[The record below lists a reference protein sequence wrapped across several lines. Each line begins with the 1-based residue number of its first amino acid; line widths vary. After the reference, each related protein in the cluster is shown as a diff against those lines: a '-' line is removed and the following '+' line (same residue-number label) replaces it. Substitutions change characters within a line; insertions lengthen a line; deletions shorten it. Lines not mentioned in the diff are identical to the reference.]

1 MHMRVLL
8 VEDNERL
15 AGAVAQHLKGAG
27 FAVDRV
33 GLAAEAAAALAT
45 ARYDA
50 IVLDLGLP
58 DGDGM
63 RILEAT
69 RNRGDGTPILI
80 LTARDGLDDRIN
92 GLNAGADDYL
102 LKPFAMGELV
112 ARLKALLRRP
122 GAALGSTLEAG
133 NLSLDTVHRAV
144 EVAGRPLLL
153 GRRELALLELLL
165 RRAGRVV
172 AKGALEEGLYG
183 FDEPAT
189 ANSVETQ
196 MSRLRKKLETASAAI
211 TIHTVRGV
219 GYLLSERRPT
229 S

>member
-1 MHMRVLL
+1 MRLL
-8 VEDNERL
+8 LIEDNERL
-15 AGAVAQHLKGAG
+15 AEAVAQHLKAAG
-27 FAVDRV
+27 FTVDRV
-33 GLAAEAAAALAT
+33 GFAADASAAVAA

-50 IVLDLGLP
+50 VVLDLGLP
-58 DGDGM
+58 DGDGL
-63 RILEAT
+63 RILEAA
-69 RNRGDGTPILI
+69 RSRGDGTPILI
-80 LTARDGLDDRIN
+80 LTARDGLEDRIK
-92 GLNAGADDYL
+92 GLNSGADDYL

-133 NLSLDTVHRAV
+133 NLSLDTVNRAV
-144 EVAGRPLLL
+144 EVAGRPLIL

-196 MSRLRKKLETASAAI
+196 MSRLRKKLESAGAAI
-211 TIHTVRGV
+211 AIHTVRGV
-219 GYLLSERRPT
+219 GYLLTERRPT
-229 S
+229 P

>member
-1 MHMRVLL
+1 MRLL
-8 VEDNERL
+8 LIEDNERL
-15 AGAVAQHLKGAG
+15 ASAVTQHLKKAG

-33 GLAAEAAAALAT
+33 GLAAEAPAALAA

-50 IVLDLGLP
+50 VVLDLGLP
-58 DGDGM
+58 DGEGM
-63 RILEAT
+63 GILEAA
-69 RNRGDGTPILI
+69 RARGDATPILI
-80 LTARDGLDDRIN
+80 LTARDGLDDRIK

-122 GAALGSTLEAG
+122 GAALGGTLVAG
-133 NLSLDTVHRAV
+133 NVSLDTVNLAV
-144 EVAGRPLLL
+144 EVAGLPLIL

-183 FDEPAT
+183 FDEAAS

-196 MSRLRKKLETASAAI
+196 MSRLRKKLEAAGA
-211 TIHTVRGV
+211 TVAIHTVRGV
-219 GYLLSERRPT
+219 GYLLAERR
-229 S
+229 SNS

>member
-1 MHMRVLL
+1 MRLL
-8 VEDNERL
+8 LIEDNERL
-15 AGAVAQHLKGAG
+15 AAAVAEHLKAAG

-33 GLAAEAAAALAT
+33 GLAAEAPAALAA

-50 IVLDLGLP
+50 VVLDLGLP

-63 RILEAT
+63 KILESA
-69 RNRGDGTPILI
+69 RSRGDGTPILI
-80 LTARDGLDDRIN
+80 LTARDGLEDRIS

-122 GAALGSTLEAG
+122 GAALGSMLEAG
-133 NLSLDTVHRAV
+133 NLSLDTVNRAV

-183 FDEPAT
+183 FDEPAS

-196 MSRLRKKLETASAAI
+196 MSRLRKKLEAAGV
-211 TIHTVRGV
+211 TVAIHTVRGV
-219 GYLLSERRPT
+219 GYLLTERRPT

>member
-1 MHMRVLL
+1 MRLL
-8 VEDNERL
+8 LIEDNERL
-15 AGAVAQHLKGAG
+15 SAAVAQNLKVAG
-27 FAVDRV
+27 FAVDRI
-33 GLAAEAAAALAT
+33 GLAADAPAALA
-45 ARYDA
+45 AAHYDA

-63 RILEAT
+63 RILEAA
-69 RNRGDGTPILI
+69 RGRGDGTPILI
-80 LTARDGLDDRIN
+80 LTARDGLEDRIK
-92 GLNAGADDYL
+92 GLDSGADDYL

-122 GAALGSTLEAG
+122 GAVLGSTLEAG
-133 NLSLDTVHRAV
+133 NVSLDTVNRAV
-144 EVAGRPLLL
+144 DSRGQTLIL

-196 MSRLRKKLETASAAI
+196 MSRLRKKLEAAGADVI
-211 TIHTVRGV
+211 IHTVRGV
-219 GYLLSERRPT
+219 GYLLTERGPA

>member
-1 MHMRVLL
+1 MRLL
-8 VEDNERL
+8 LIEDNERL
-15 AGAVAQHLKGAG
+15 AAAVAEHLKAAG

-33 GLAAEAAAALAT
+33 GLAAEAPAALAT

-50 IVLDLGLP
+50 VVLDLGLP

-63 RILEAT
+63 RILESA
-69 RNRGDGTPILI
+69 RSRGDATPILI
-80 LTARDGLDDRIN
+80 LTARDGLEDRIN

-122 GAALGSTLEAG
+122 GAALGSTLQAG
-133 NLSLDTVHRAV
+133 NLSLDTVNRAA
-144 EVAGRPLLL
+144 EVAGRPVIL

-172 AKGALEEGLYG
+172 AKDALEEGLYG
-183 FDEPAT
+183 FDEPAS

-196 MSRLRKKLETASAAI
+196 MSRLRKKLESAGVTVA
-211 TIHTVRGV
+211 IHTVRGV
-219 GYLLSERRPT
+219 GYLLTERRPT

>member
-1 MHMRVLL
+1 M
-8 VEDNERL
+8 
-15 AGAVAQHLKGAG
+15 
-27 FAVDRV
+27 
-33 GLAAEAAAALAT
+33 
-45 ARYDA
+45 
-50 IVLDLGLP
+50 LDLGLP

-69 RNRGDGTPILI
+69 RSRGDGTPILV
-80 LTARDGLDDRIN
+80 LTHATGWTTIN

>member
-1 MHMRVLL
+1 MAQGCSMRLLL

-27 FAVDRV
+27 FTIDRV
-33 GLAAEAAAALAT
+33 GLAAEASAALAA

-58 DGDGM
+58 DGDGL
-63 RILEAT
+63 RILEAA
-69 RNRGDGTPILI
+69 RSRGEGAPILI
-80 LTARDGLDDRIN
+80 LTARDGLEDRIK
-92 GLNAGADDYL
+92 GLNSGADDYL

-122 GAALGSTLEAG
+122 GAVLGNLLEAG
-133 NLSLDTVHRAV
+133 NLSFDTANRAV
-144 EVAGRPLLL
+144 EVDGAPLILR
-153 GRRELALLELLL
+153 RRELALLELLL

-183 FDEPAT
+183 FDEPAS

-196 MSRLRKKLETASAAI
+196 MSRLRKKLETADAGIA
-211 TIHTVRGV
+211 IHTVRGV
-219 GYLLSERRPT
+219 GYLLTE
-229 S
+229 

>member
-69 RNRGDGTPILI
+69 RSRGDGTPILV

-172 AKGALEEGLYG
+172 AKGALEESLYG

>member
-1 MHMRVLL
+1 MRLL
-8 VEDNERL
+8 LIEDNERL
-15 AGAVAQHLKGAG
+15 AAAVAEHLKAAG

-33 GLAAEAAAALAT
+33 GLAAEAPAALAT

-50 IVLDLGLP
+50 VVLDLGLP

-63 RILEAT
+63 RILESA
-69 RNRGDGTPILI
+69 RSRGDATPFLI
-80 LTARDGLDDRIN
+80 LTARDGLEDRIN

-122 GAALGSTLEAG
+122 GAALGSTLQAG
-133 NLSLDTVHRAV
+133 NLSLDTVNRAA
-144 EVAGRPLLL
+144 EVAGRPVIL

-172 AKGALEEGLYG
+172 AKDALEEGLYG
-183 FDEPAT
+183 FDEPAS

-196 MSRLRKKLETASAAI
+196 MSRLRKKLESAGVTVA
-211 TIHTVRGV
+211 IHTVRGV
-219 GYLLSERRPT
+219 GYLLTERRPT

>member
-1 MHMRVLL
+1 MRLLL

-15 AGAVAQHLKGAG
+15 AAAVAQYLRTAG
-27 FAVDRV
+27 FAVDRA
-33 GLAAEAAAALAT
+33 GLAADAATALAA
-45 ARYDA
+45 ARYDV

-58 DGDGM
+58 DSDGL
-63 RILEAT
+63 RLLEAA
-69 RNRGDGTPILI
+69 RARGDGTPILI
-80 LTARDGLDDRIN
+80 LTARDGLDDRIK
-92 GLNAGADDYL
+92 GLNSGADDYL

-122 GAALGSTLEAG
+122 GAALGSLLEAG
-133 NLSLDTVHRAV
+133 NLRFDTVNRAV
-144 EVAGRPLLL
+144 EVAGRPLIL

-189 ANSVETQ
+189 PNSVETQ
-196 MSRLRKKLETASAAI
+196 MSRLRKKLETAGV
-211 TIHTVRGV
+211 TCVIHTVRGV
-219 GYLLSERRPT
+219 GYLLTERRPA

>member
-1 MHMRVLL
+1 MRLL
-8 VEDNERL
+8 LIEDNERL
-15 AGAVAQHLKGAG
+15 AAAVAQHLKAAG

-33 GLAAEAAAALAT
+33 GLAAEAPAALAA

-50 IVLDLGLP
+50 VVLDLGLP

-63 RILEAT
+63 RILESA
-69 RNRGDGTPILI
+69 RSRGDGKPILI
-80 LTARDGLDDRIN
+80 LTARDGLEDRIS

-122 GAALGSTLEAG
+122 GAALGSTLQAG
-133 NLSLDTVHRAV
+133 NLSLDTVNRAV
-144 EVAGRPLLL
+144 EVAGQPLIL

-183 FDEPAT
+183 FDEPAS

-196 MSRLRKKLETASAAI
+196 MSRLRKKLEAAGAAI
-211 TIHTVRGV
+211 AIHTVRGV
-219 GYLLSERRPT
+219 GYLLTECRPT

>member
-1 MHMRVLL
+1 MRLL
-8 VEDNERL
+8 LIEDNKRL
-15 AGAVAQHLKGAG
+15 AGAIAQHLKTAG

-33 GLAAEAAAALAT
+33 GLAAEASAAVAT

-58 DGDGM
+58 DGDGL
-63 RILEAT
+63 RVLEAA
-69 RNRGDGTPILI
+69 RSGGMSTPILI

-133 NLSLDTVHRAV
+133 NLSLDTVNRAV
-144 EVAGRPLLL
+144 EVAGQPVIL

-172 AKGALEEGLYG
+172 GKGALEEGLYG

-196 MSRLRKKLETASAAI
+196 MSRLRKKLETAGAAI
-211 TIHTVRGV
+211 VIHTVRGV
-219 GYLLSERRPT
+219 GYLLTERRPT

>member
-1 MHMRVLL
+1 MRLL
-8 VEDNERL
+8 LIEDNERL
-15 AGAVAQHLKGAG
+15 AAAVAQHLKAAG

-33 GLAAEAAAALAT
+33 GLAGEAPAALAA

-50 IVLDLGLP
+50 VVLDLGLP

-63 RILEAT
+63 RILESA

-80 LTARDGLDDRIN
+80 LTARDGLEDRIS

-133 NLSLDTVHRAV
+133 NLSLDTVNRAV

-183 FDEPAT
+183 FDEPAS

-196 MSRLRKKLETASAAI
+196 MSRLRKKLEVAGVTVA
-211 TIHTVRGV
+211 IHTVRGV
-219 GYLLSERRPT
+219 GYLLTERRPT

>member
-1 MHMRVLL
+1 MRLL
-8 VEDNERL
+8 LIEDNERL
-15 AGAVAQHLKGAG
+15 AGAVVQHLKVAG

-33 GLAAEAAAALAT
+33 GLAAEGAAAMAT

-50 IVLDLGLP
+50 VVLDLGLP

-63 RILEAT
+63 RVLDAA
-69 RNRGDGTPILI
+69 RSRGENTPILI
-80 LTARDGLDDRIN
+80 LTARDGLEDRIT

-133 NLSLDTVHRAV
+133 NLSLDTVNRAA

-153 GRRELALLELLL
+153 GRRELALLELLM

-172 AKGALEEGLYG
+172 AKGTLEDGLYG
-183 FDEPAT
+183 FDEPAS

-196 MSRLRKKLETASAAI
+196 ISRLRKKLETADAAVA
-211 TIHTVRGV
+211 IHTVRGV
-219 GYLLSERRPT
+219 GYLLIERRPT

>member
-1 MHMRVLL
+1 MRLLL

-15 AGAVAQHLKGAG
+15 AGAVAQHLKAAG

-33 GLAAEAAAALAT
+33 GLAAEASAALAT

-58 DGDGM
+58 DCDGT
-63 RILEAT
+63 RVLEAA
-69 RNRGDGTPILI
+69 RNRGKSTPILI

-144 EVAGRPLLL
+144 QVAGRPLLL

-172 AKGALEEGLYG
+172 AKGALEDGLYG
-183 FDEPAT
+183 FDEPAS

-196 MSRLRKKLETASAAI
+196 MSRLRQKLEAAGV
-211 TIHTVRGV
+211 TVAIHTVRGV
-219 GYLLSERRPT
+219 GYLLTERRPP

>member
-1 MHMRVLL
+1 MRLL
-8 VEDNERL
+8 LIEDNERL
-15 AGAVAQHLKGAG
+15 AAAVAQHLKAAG

-33 GLAAEAAAALAT
+33 GLAAEASAALAT

-63 RILEAT
+63 RILEAS
-69 RNRGDGTPILI
+69 RGRGDGTPILI
-80 LTARDGLDDRIN
+80 LTARDGLEDRIK
-92 GLNAGADDYL
+92 GLNSGADDYL

-122 GAALGSTLEAG
+122 GAALGGTLEAG
-133 NLSLDTVHRAV
+133 NLSLDTVNRAV
-144 EVAGRPLLL
+144 EVAGQPLLL
-153 GRRELALLELLL
+153 GRREVALLELLL

-172 AKGALEEGLYG
+172 GKGALEEGLYG

-196 MSRLRKKLETASAAI
+196 ISRLRKKLEAAGAAVAV
-211 TIHTVRGV
+211 HTVRGV
-219 GYLLSERRPT
+219 GYLLAERRPT
-229 S
+229 A